1 VTYLNDKVV
10 VITGALGSLGKVFT
24 EKLLAQSAVVI
35 ATDIDSNAIAKC
47 NNTNE
52 NNMLEYM
59 VLDITSEESIR
70 AVFTR
75 VIAQYGKI
83 SAIVNNAYP
92 RNSHYGSKLED
103 VTFDSFCEN
112 TNLHLGGY
120 FLVMQEASKFFI
132 TQGFGNTIN
141 IASIYGVI
149 TPKFEIYEETQMTMP
164 VEYAVIKSS
173 IIQLTKYFAK
183 YHRKKGLRYNSISPG
198 GILANQPL
206 AFRNKYEAHCN
217 SKGLLDADD
226 VAGALL
232 FLISDDSKYITGQN
246 ITVDD
251 GFIL

>member
-1 VTYLNDKVV
+1 MTYLNDKVV

-24 EKLLAQSAVVI
+24 DKLLAQSAVVI
-35 ATDIDSNAIAKC
+35 ATDIDSNAVAKC

-83 SAIVNNAYP
+83 SAVVNNAYP
-92 RNSHYGSKLED
+92 RNSDYGAKLED

-120 FLVMQEASKFFI
+120 FLVMQEASKFFRS
-132 TQGFGNTIN
+132 QGFGNTVN

-149 TPKFEIYEETQMTMP
+149 TPKFEVYEETKMTMP

-183 YHRKKGLRYNSISPG
+183 YHSKKGLRYNSISPG
-198 GILANQPL
+198 GILNNQPSL
-206 AFRNKYEAHCN
+206 FRSRYQKNCN
-217 SKGLLDADD
+217 SKGMLDADD
-226 VAGALL
+226 IVGALI
-232 FLISDDSKYITGQN
+232 FLISDESRYINGQN

-251 GFIL
+251 GFTL